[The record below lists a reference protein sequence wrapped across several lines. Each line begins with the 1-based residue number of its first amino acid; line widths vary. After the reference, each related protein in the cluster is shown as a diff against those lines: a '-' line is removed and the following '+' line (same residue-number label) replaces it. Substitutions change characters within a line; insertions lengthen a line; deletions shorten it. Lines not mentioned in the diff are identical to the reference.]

1 MPSCSHCNHWSRYPA
16 KGGLC
21 LNCGEFSANN
31 SSELSP
37 VSPEAQL
44 SFIAAGVIFFLGVFL
59 TPSLTPLSFIVG
71 FLLAMVF
78 CFWGIYHMEAPVK
91 IRQKH
96 VEVHGEFPAVVFS
109 KIKESLEKLSAQ
121 ALEIRQLL
129 QAEGSGPHSERAL
142 HRVELLWEAL
152 VHREVKISEL
162 QTDLWCREVQI
173 WLNQL
178 EGFLAAKL
186 PGLNKA
192 NAESVNAKFEQL
204 GNEGRSLIQR
214 GSSLESDQLMPQR
227 AWRVLEECMA
237 RMPEL
242 QDRVRDARALA
253 VLGESCESP
262 RELETDGSWLH
273 WLQEAIPTIELL
285 PPEFSEDEEFLRV
298 QTQLRLL
305 RDGVKFPESK
315 SLHPRES
322 LDSGND
328 WANPNRG
335 EKY

>member
-1 MPSCSHCNHWSRYPA
+1 MEDR
-16 KGGLC
+16 
-21 LNCGEFSANN
+21 E
-31 SSELSP
+31 
-37 VSPEAQL
+37 
-44 SFIAAGVIFFLGVFL
+44 
-59 TPSLTPLSFIVG
+59 
-71 FLLAMVF
+71 
-78 CFWGIYHMEAPVK
+78 GI
-91 IRQKH
+91 RRKH

-152 VHREVKISEL
+152 VHREVKINEL

-173 WLNQL
+173 WLHQL
-178 EGFLAAKL
+178 EGFLADKL
-186 PGLNKA
+186 PGLNQA
-192 NAESVNAKFEQL
+192 NAESVNAKFAQL

-253 VLGESCESP
+253 VLGEGCESP
-262 RELETDGSWLH
+262 HELEADGSWLH

-285 PPEFSEDEEFLRV
+285 PPEFSEDEEFIRV

-305 RDGVKFPESK
+305 RDGVKFPELK
-315 SLHPRES
+315 SLGPRVS
-322 LDSGND
+322 LDSGDD

-335 EKY
+335 EKD